1 MMSGRADSRGGRRVV
16 VMVAVPGQVWSRPRQ
31 SVDRADRG
39 PGPTSGTG
47 LVRTSQSDLRDKK
60 NKVSFNAHKFDIL
73 YSVNNKKMLYTGNAG
88 AAIHVKDYCS

>member
-73 YSVNNKKMLYTGNAG
+73 YSVKCKQQKSVIYR
-88 AAIHVKDYCS
+88 